1 MPLEDYSHHNEE
13 AQRIWW
19 EEEGKH
25 EAENIH
31 DQEEFDREYFNCPCD
46 IDGEDCCC

>member
-25 EAENIH
+25 EN
-31 DQEEFDREYFNCPCD
+31 NPCPCP
-46 IDGEDCCC
+46 EDWDNDFYDDWDAEDEE